1 MIEKVNPCHPDKM
14 ADRIAGAIVD
24 LAYKKDNNPKIAVEV
39 LIGHNECNVII
50 ETNIEIIKTEVM
62 TIVERITKSNDI
74 KLNLKVVPQDK
85 YLAENQ
91 NLKPDITLNVTEE
104 RLDNYILS
112 FPHLSRS
119 LAEYIIYGMLF
130 YEAILDYDGILLH
143 SSAISVDN
151 EAYLFT
157 ANSGIGKST
166 HCALWMKYFGDRA
179 VMINDD
185 KPVIRIIDNKIYAC
199 GTPFSGKHDINKNIL
214 VPLKGICCINQG
226 KENVINK
233 ISTKKAIGKFLP
245 QTLCINDK
253 DKMSSL
259 LAVLD
264 KILSNVNVYELFCD
278 ISEEAVKTSYNMM
291 SKN

>member
-1 MIEKVNPCHPDKM
+1 MLYNMCGLNVYYE
-14 ADRIAGAIVD
+14 
-24 LAYKKDNNPKIAVEV
+24 PKYIQ
-39 LIGHNECNVII
+39 
-50 ETNIEIIKTEVM
+50 
-62 TIVERITKSNDI
+62 TITRSE
-74 KLNLKVVPQDK
+74 K

-104 RLDNYILS
+104 RIDNYILS

-214 VPLKGICCINQG
+214 VTDIIAMLSLENMELYFNQIT
-226 KENVINK
+226 KIQKKIVIHKIANEEIKLYMLNK
-233 ISTKKAIGKFLP
+233 YSYLFSQDEL
-245 QTLCINDK
+245 DY
-253 DKMSSL
+253 L
-259 LAVLD
+259 LEKHNYKSV
-264 KILSNVNVYELFCD
+264 
-278 ISEEAVKTSYNMM
+278 
-291 SKN
+291 